1 MQRGVTVGQVKR
13 AVELCRS
20 NGIQSGMFLMWGY
33 DGEELE
39 DIEATVEQVKK
50 WNPDVFLT
58 TVAYPIKNTPYFGKI
73 ADKAV
78 LTKEWSA
85 ATDRDFVIRGRH
97 SRNYYK
103 HADTWLR
110 SEVAAFRL
118 EQDNPAEALARRTE
132 ALRARDS
139 LLAAAHEVEA

>member
-1 MQRGVTVGQVKR
+1 
-13 AVELCRS
+13 
-20 NGIQSGMFLMWGY
+20 MWGY

-50 WNPDVFLT
+50 WNPDVLLT

-85 ATDRDFVIRGRH
+85 ATDRDFVIKGRH